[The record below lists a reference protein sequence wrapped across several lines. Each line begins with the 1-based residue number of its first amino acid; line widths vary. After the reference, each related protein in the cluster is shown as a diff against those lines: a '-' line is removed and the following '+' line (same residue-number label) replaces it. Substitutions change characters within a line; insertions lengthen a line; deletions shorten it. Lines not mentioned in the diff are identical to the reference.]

1 MIASGAA
8 IGAQRWSST
17 PWRKIPLGLLK
28 QWVEQWKLLAYRGME
43 PLVELFGRALHP
55 QEPHDDSAKV
65 RGADDTFLA
74 RCGPEASQT

>member
-1 MIASGAA
+1 
-8 IGAQRWSST
+8 
-17 PWRKIPLGLLK
+17 LLK

-43 PLVELFGRALHP
+43 PLVELFGRAPHP

>member
-1 MIASGAA
+1 
-8 IGAQRWSST
+8 
-17 PWRKIPLGLLK
+17 LLK